1 MEVQQMMKRSGES
14 FYRTGNEKEKLF
26 YFLLTLLHDDVF
38 EKRKRTVKNSRRAQ
52 VKPYGRP

>member
-38 EKRKRTVKNSRRAQ
+38 EKRKRT
-52 VKPYGRP
+52 G